1 MSDVTLLSLQ
11 IFSYVASGVLG
22 FIVGRMSS
30 RTFVV
35 DQKVEPRGTFFK
47 PEVRQRKDV
56 VLDERTFVTTIS
68 TDSLVKKNGEIGTST
83 TVDDNVGA
91 SVSKLAQLKKS
102 R

>member
-11 IFSYVASGVLG
+11 IFSYAMSGALG
-22 FIVGRMSS
+22 FILGRLTS
-30 RTFVV
+30 RAVIV
-35 DQKVEPRGTFFK
+35 DEKIEPKGTFFK

-68 TDSLVKKNGEIGTST
+68 TESLTKKNGDIGTST
-83 TVDDNVGA
+83 VVEDNVSA
-91 SVSKLAQLKKS
+91 SASKLAQLKKS